1 MRMLTLNPD
10 MLEVET
16 FTTAPLRGIQPF
28 RLAADTDDAD
38 CDTESGPPDCETA
51 APDCDTFDCSEP
63 EMCGEVTEDC

>member
-16 FTTAPLRGIQPF
+16 FTTLAAHTPF

-38 CDTESGPPDCETA
+38 CDTESQPGDCETAGPDCET
-51 APDCDTFDCSEP
+51 FDCSDP
-63 EMCGEVTEDC
+63 PMCGEVTEDC